1 MERSAAAGVA
11 RSEANQL
18 RTSRRSMSA
27 TGRPAKCGRIWLAQ
41 IAPVHIERS
50 RLPDPLVTLEHCL
63 GDGLEEGLAGI
74 ARRILSPPDR
84 AKYRACARPR
94 LGDSHGIGV
103 SDDLP
108 YALPA
113 MLAVDEEAYS
123 PGGQDADAEA
133 GELAIAG
140 VVCGLAGPERCD
152 AGGG

>member
-1 MERSAAAGVA
+1 MR
-11 RSEANQL
+11 QDL
-18 RTSRRSMSA
+18 
-27 TGRPAKCGRIWLAQ
+27 LAQ
-41 IAPVHIERS
+41 IAPVHLERS

-63 GDGLEEGLAGI
+63 GDSLEEGLAGI

-108 YALPA
+108 DALAA
-113 MLAVDEEAYS
+113 MLAVDEEALAAR
-123 PGGQDADAEA
+123 GQDADAEA
-133 GELAIAG
+133 LELAIAG
-140 VVCGLAGPERCD
+140 VVCGFAGPERCD